1 MPAVQNGP
9 KKRQPVS
16 QAGPAAKKSRTAP
29 SIVREEV
36 VKKRKRPVTL
46 PIRES
51 DDESSDEGD
60 EDQVEDVTQLE
71 DEGEDAGSGSGEM
84 SVDAAGQKDS
94 NAARE
99 SHKVQRALYEQ
110 RKAAKPHSQLLV
122 DAKRVWSLARQK
134 NIPLAERQQHVRNL
148 MKIVEGKVKDIV
160 LKHDASR
167 IIQTIV
173 KHGGRKERDQIA
185 SELKGHF
192 KQLVQGKYSKFLVSK
207 LIRHCTARRE
217 SILSEFQGCVLR
229 LLLHREASGVLADA
243 FELHANAYERSIL
256 LRDFYGKEV
265 TLFSTNHGTETDKE
279 KAKRGL
285 QGVLEGMDRDRQKRT
300 LSAVKENLTTIFNNP
315 DKGAVVHAIVHRAL
329 WEFLS
334 AVHDVEDETEGEKL
348 RREIFESCQDV
359 LAEMVHTKDGSR
371 AVREFLAFGTAKD
384 RKHVIKVIKPHVAR
398 MCVDDEAQ
406 LVIFTAL
413 DVIDDTKL
421 TGKSLIPD
429 ITSNAE
435 TFVTT
440 PQGRRSLF
448 YLLVP
453 RTRRHF
459 TPAQISIIAETDSI
473 REKTSKK
480 DSAVRS
486 AEIRQAAS
494 PSLLKFVEEKGAEV
508 ARDPGGSLAIL
519 EIMLY
524 TEGDKFAAI
533 SALIQPLAS
542 TYPSDDLS
550 RPHSIDLPHTSRMYK
565 SLLQGG
571 HFSHTAKVVER
582 TALFSPADLASI
594 FISTVGKETTL
605 AMAQGDGTF
614 VVAELLRSVQEECS
628 DELKKQVKRWF
639 SKSFVSSIRNSEVR
653 GKDILIEK
661 ILALS

>member
-1 MPAVQNGP
+1 MPTVQRSRPDGL
-9 KKRQPVS
+9 
-16 QAGPAAKKSRTAP
+16 KKSGSPQRLL
-29 SIVREEV
+29 REEV
-36 VKKRKRPVTL
+36 VKRRKQPVTL
-46 PIRES
+46 PVRES
-51 DDESSDEGD
+51 DDESSDEGN
-60 EDQVEDVTQLE
+60 EDQFEDVAELE
-71 DEGEDAGSGSGEM
+71 DEDEDAGSEPAEM

-94 NAARE
+94 NATRE

-134 NIPLAERQQHVRNL
+134 NIPPAERQQHVRNL
-148 MKIVEGKVKDIV
+148 MGIVEGKVKDIV

-173 KHGGRKERDQIA
+173 KYGGRKERDQIA

-192 KQLVQGKYSKFLVSK
+192 KQLSQGKYSKFLVSK
-207 LIRHCTARRE
+207 LIRHCSSHRE
-217 SILSEFQGCVLR
+217 SILSEFHGCVLR

-243 FELHANAYERSIL
+243 FELYANAYERSIL

-265 TLFSTNHGTETDKE
+265 TLFSTNHRTEADRE

-285 QGVLEGMDRDRQKRT
+285 RGVLEDTEGDRKKRI

-315 DKGAVVHAIVHRAL
+315 DKGTVTLAIVHRAL
-329 WEFLS
+329 WEYL
-334 AVHDVEDETEGEKL
+334 AAIYDVEDEHEREKL
-348 RREIFESCQDV
+348 RREIFERYS
-359 LAEMVHTKDGSR
+359 ES
-371 AVREFLAFGTAKD
+371 EAKD
-384 RKHVIKVIKPHVAR
+384 RKHVIKIVKPHVAR

-421 TGKSLIPD
+421 TAKSLVSD

-459 TPAQISIIAETDSI
+459 TPAQIGVIAETDSI

-480 DSAVRS
+480 DSDVRS

-508 ARDPGGSLAIL
+508 ARDTGGSLAVL

-524 TEGDKFAAI
+524 AEGDKSAAI
-533 SALIQPLAS
+533 SALVQPLAS
-542 TYPSDDLS
+542 TYPSDDSS
-550 RPHSIDLPHTSRMYK
+550 RPHPIDLPHTSRMYK

-571 HFSHTAKVVER
+571 HFSHSTKTVER
-582 TALFSPADLASI
+582 TEFFSPAEFASALL
-594 FISTVGKETTL
+594 ST
-605 AMAQGDGTF
+605 GDGTF
-614 VVAELLRSVQEECS
+614 VIAELLQRIQEECS
-628 DELKKQVKRWF
+628 SELKKKVKHWF
-639 SKSFVSSIRNSEVR
+639 NKSAVSSIRNSDVR

-661 ILALS
+661 ISALS

>member
-1 MPAVQNGP
+1 MPTVQRST
-9 KKRQPVS
+9 KKRPSAS
-16 QAGPAAKKSRTAP
+16 QAGPAAKKVRVTPTNA
-29 SIVREEV
+29 REEV
-36 VKKRKRPVTL
+36 VKKRKQPITL
-46 PIRES
+46 SVRES

-60 EDQVEDVTQLE
+60 EDELE
-71 DEGEDAGSGSGEM
+71 DEEDVGSGPAEM

-110 RKAAKPHSQLLV
+110 RKAAKPHSELLV

-134 NIPLAERQQHVRNL
+134 NIPPAERQQHVRNL

-173 KHGGRKERDQIA
+173 KYGGRKERDQIA

-192 KQLVQGKYSKFLVSK
+192 KQLSQGKYSKYRN
-207 LIRHCTARRE
+207 LIRHCSSRRE
-217 SILSEFQGCVLR
+217 SILSEFQGYVLR

-265 TLFSTNHGTETDKE
+265 TLFSTNHGTEADRE

-285 QGVLEGMDRDRQKRT
+285 RGILEDTEGDRKKRI

-315 DKGAVVHAIVHRAL
+315 DKGTVTLAIVHRAL
-329 WEFLS
+329 WEYLT
-334 AVHDVEDETEGEKL
+334 AIYDVEDEHEREKL
-348 RREIFESCQDV
+348 RREIFERYSESE
-359 LAEMVHTKDGSR
+359 A
-371 AVREFLAFGTAKD
+371 D
-384 RKHVIKVIKPHVAR
+384 RKHVIKVVKPHVAR

-406 LVIFTAL
+406 LVLFTAL

-421 TGKSLIPD
+421 TAKSLVSD
-429 ITSNAE
+429 IISNAE
-435 TFVTT
+435 TFVTI

-459 TPAQISIIAETDSI
+459 TPAQIGIIAETDSI

-480 DSAVRS
+480 YSDVR
-486 AEIRQAAS
+486 

-508 ARDPGGSLAIL
+508 ARDTGGSLAVL

-524 TEGDKFAAI
+524 AEGDKSAAI
-533 SALIQPLAS
+533 SALEV
-542 TYPSDDLS
+542 
-550 RPHSIDLPHTSRMYK
+550 
-565 SLLQGG
+565 
-571 HFSHTAKVVER
+571 HFSHSTKSVER
-582 TALFSPADLASI
+582 TEFFSPADFASA
-594 FISTVGKETTL
+594 FLSTVGKETTL

-614 VVAELLRSVQEECS
+614 VVAELLQRIQEECS
-628 DELKKQVKRWF
+628 DESKKKVKRWF
-639 SKSFVSSIRNSEVR
+639 SKSFVSSIRN
-653 GKDILIEK
+653 GEK